1 MASISCEDCGNKISL
16 IACYLPFDNGTQL
29 NLSEFQSCLQV
40 AYELLVFFEK
50 LNHSVFIIGDTNADI
65 LRNKR
70 FVKIFD
76 NFINNNN
83 LTTVSMTYDPLLY
96 SYMNGDYKAKL
107 DHCLM
112 SLSVHSFDIVFAEYI
127 DDIVNLSDHKPL
139 LIQLNWFNFIVSTNQ
154 VSTDCDRF
162 ITLPP
167 NFDND
172 EIKDKFNRLLC
183 DQFDN
188 YINLPIIDNE
198 NKQLTINT
206 MYFQLTSSIQS
217 SYKHCSR
224 VVSIDHVKKNKIWF
238 TKELNNIKIE
248 MFSIRYKLIQS
259 TEDIIELK
267 RLKKCFKNVMKRNIF
282 LYEKNEYFKIG
293 NLIKAKSGVKFF
305 KSVNMFLNKDKVID
319 LELGKVVEHYDTIFN
334 EPLNID
340 IGTFNEVKEGIADLI
355 IENFT
360 TIDINLTEFKHVLKM
375 TNISKVSGDDGLSSY
390 MILNINNGFLN
401 SIVFFF
407 YQFIFKYGVVPT
419 NFNNIHIV
427 PIVKD
432 KNKSPSDLSNLR
444 PISISN
450 TLAQI
455 FERLIKIKIPQISN
469 THQNQFGYKNKTSC
483 THALFAFKELAIK
496 CIENKQHL
504 FALSLDAVKAFD
516 RLWRDALFLKVKL
529 KANYLSVVILL
540 RIYYDVLQARVKIN
554 GILSKFIKLNR
565 GVKQGGVLSGD
576 LFNCVIDDL
585 LIECCNSGLGAHFI
599 EIILCILGFCD
610 DLCLFACSQ
619 IEMSQL
625 LLICERFARKWGIEF
640 NISKCKFIVF
650 GSRKYDNSIFILN
663 NQKISYTDKFK
674 YLGISFSRDLNMSEF
689 FIEKFQNVKK
699 SFFSLNSFGF
709 KSNGVSPFLQS
720 FVYKSFCISRILYGF
735 EIMSIN
741 KKSLKTMNIAQNDL
755 IRYMTGLSRNSHIS
769 DTLRILKI
777 FNIFELYSYMKLIF
791 VKNMKSNS
799 ICKTIFNYLL
809 LEHQK
814 PRSLSFMKE
823 FKTICNKLEIDVNYA
838 IENIVE
844 VLANY
849 KIKILHFEDNYTN
862 KIIKECL
869 LNNTDPLMRGK
880 INAVTYAGNIIV
892 EVLT

>member
-1 MASISCEDCGNKISL
+1 M
-16 IACYLPFDNGTQL
+16 
-29 NLSEFQSCLQV
+29 
-40 AYELLVFFEK
+40 
-50 LNHSVFIIGDTNADI
+50 
-65 LRNKR
+65 
-70 FVKIFD
+70 
-76 NFINNNN
+76 
-83 LTTVSMTYDPLLY
+83 
-96 SYMNGDYKAKL
+96 
-107 DHCLM
+107 
-112 SLSVHSFDIVFAEYI
+112 
-127 DDIVNLSDHKPL
+127 
-139 LIQLNWFNFIVSTNQ
+139 
-154 VSTDCDRF
+154 
-162 ITLPP
+162 
-167 NFDND
+167 
-172 EIKDKFNRLLC
+172 
-183 DQFDN
+183 
-188 YINLPIIDNE
+188 
-198 NKQLTINT
+198 
-206 MYFQLTSSIQS
+206 
-217 SYKHCSR
+217 
-224 VVSIDHVKKNKIWF
+224 
-238 TKELNNIKIE
+238 
-248 MFSIRYKLIQS
+248 
-259 TEDIIELK
+259 
-267 RLKKCFKNVMKRNIF
+267 
-282 LYEKNEYFKIG
+282 
-293 NLIKAKSGVKFF
+293 
-305 KSVNMFLNKDKVID
+305 
-319 LELGKVVEHYDTIFN
+319 
-334 EPLNID
+334 
-340 IGTFNEVKEGIADLI
+340 
-355 IENFT
+355 
-360 TIDINLTEFKHVLKM
+360 
-375 TNISKVSGDDGLSSY
+375 
-390 MILNINNGFLN
+390 
-401 SIVFFF
+401 
-407 YQFIFKYGVVPT
+407 
-419 NFNNIHIV
+419 
-427 PIVKD
+427 
-432 KNKSPSDLSNLR
+432 
-444 PISISN
+444 
-450 TLAQI
+450 
-455 FERLIKIKIPQISN
+455 
-469 THQNQFGYKNKTSC
+469 
-483 THALFAFKELAIK
+483 
-496 CIENKQHL
+496 
-504 FALSLDAVKAFD
+504 
-516 RLWRDALFLKVKL
+516 
-529 KANYLSVVILL
+529 
-540 RIYYDVLQARVKIN
+540 
-554 GILSKFIKLNR
+554 
-565 GVKQGGVLSGD
+565 LSGD

-720 FVYKSFCISRILYGF
+720 FVYKSFCISRILNGC

-892 EVLT
+892 EVVT